1 MPEPLFT
8 SFIKENRPL
17 SRELWRRAEPL
28 GGRIGGI
35 TRVEDLESFA
45 PHLLGERIAELGIEP
60 PTLGRLRT
68 ASEREGGTRWNE
80 DRSLGLPTRRYYVAV
95 EVAGDPS
102 FLQQWPD
109 VTGAHLDAVDAEV
122 VAELGGLDAITHG
135 SLKDAARF
143 QRAGEMWELG
153 ADDDPREGRA
163 VRFSLY
169 TYFDLTGEDEAA
181 VARGEVVLAD
191 LVRERREFIAP
202 IVAATA
208 EQVEKFL
215 AVDLPER
222 LVELVEAKRIQLV
235 NRQAVRDSLSFPEEW
250 QGTEPQ
256 LEDIDDQSADLAAEP
271 VAVEEPQEQLAQ
283 PAATL
288 VLSPGVAEEV
298 ELNPRSRLSRATFED
313 VLFSLRHWAN
323 AVERTPT
330 AFGGLVEDR
339 ISDLLAATWN
349 ATLPGA
355 AREVYTRGGK
365 SDIFIQA
372 DVLDPGRGPATVFVC
387 EAKWAH
393 DHDTIRKA
401 LDPQLFG
408 YLNVHDTSA
417 VLLVLMR
424 QKDFVGACATYRE
437 VLEGVDGHQG
447 TVPGPV
453 DGWPLLEFVRED
465 RKVTVCA
472 AFIHLPVPG
481 SSGGE

>member
-1 MPEPLFT
+1 MPESQFT

-17 SRELWRRAEPL
+17 SGELWRRAEPL
-28 GGRIGGI
+28 GGRVRGV

-45 PHLLGERIAELGIEP
+45 PHLLGERVAELGIEA
-60 PTLGRLRT
+60 PTLGRIRA
-68 ASEREGGTRWNE
+68 ASEREGGTRWND

-95 EVAGDPS
+95 EIAGDPS
-102 FLQQWPD
+102 LLQRWPD
-109 VTGAHLDAVDAEV
+109 VTGPDLDAVDAEV
-122 VAELGGLDAITHG
+122 VAELGGLDAIPNG
-135 SLKDAARF
+135 SLEDAARF

-153 ADDDPREGRA
+153 ADDDPRDGRA
-163 VRFSLY
+163 AKFSLY
-169 TYFDLTGEDEAA
+169 TYFDLTGEEEAT
-181 VARGEVVLAD
+181 VARGELDLAD

-202 IVAATA
+202 IVAAIG
-208 EQVEKFL
+208 EQVERFL
-215 AVDLPER
+215 EVDLPER
-222 LVELVEAKRIQLV
+222 LAEFVEAKRIQLI
-235 NRQAVRDSLSFPEEW
+235 NRQAVRDSLSFPEKW
-250 QGTEPQ
+250 QGAEPQ
-256 LEDIDDQSADLAAEP
+256 LEDSKDQTADVATELI
-271 VAVEEPQEQLAQ
+271 AVEEQPAQ
-283 PAATL
+283 PTTTMEP
-288 VLSPGVAEEV
+288 SPGVAEEV

-424 QKDFVGACATYRE
+424 QKDFAGACATYQE
-437 VLEGVDGHQG
+437 VLEGVDGYDC

-453 DGWPLLEFVRED
+453 SGWPLLKFVRDD

-472 AFIHLPVPG
+472 AFIHLPVSG
-481 SSGGE
+481 SPGGE